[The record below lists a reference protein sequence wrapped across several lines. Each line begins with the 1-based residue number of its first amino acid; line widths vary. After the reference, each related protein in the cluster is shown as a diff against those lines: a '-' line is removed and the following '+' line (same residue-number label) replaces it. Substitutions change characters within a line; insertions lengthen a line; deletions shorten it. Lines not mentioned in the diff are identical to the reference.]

1 LSQIEEPK
9 MFTSA
14 RSFDADSAPATQ
26 TYAAPGRTAVA
37 GGLEIELAIVTT
49 RDGFDALEHEWN
61 ALFERAGRPAQ
72 VFQTFNWNWHWANHY
87 LSSSPGGISGLNPC
101 IVTGRRNGRL
111 VMIWPLASERV
122 RGITQIFWMGEPVSQ
137 YGDVVIDDLPD
148 AADVLAAGWAFL
160 AANAKGD
167 VVRLRRIRADA
178 AVAPLMATI
187 GARVSD
193 RQKAPYLDLTS
204 AKSFEDYEQRY
215 SPRSRRNRRRLARR
229 IDEQGGLIFRRYKGG
244 PEARTLAVKALE
256 LKSAWLKDRGL
267 VSHAIADAR
276 MSRFFADAAEG
287 QGKSTNCVV
296 AALETN
302 GDAAALEVSF
312 TCKGRLAMH
321 VIVFNLK
328 YEKSGAG
335 VLLLEQSIRD
345 GYDDDLQTYDML
357 APGDNYKLDWAD
369 NTIEVL
375 DWVKPLSLAGF
386 VYSRAYLGF
395 LRSRAK
401 TAIGTMPQSLRRIMT
416 SGYAFAISILG
427 GAT

>member
-1 LSQIEEPK
+1 

-14 RSFDADSAPATQ
+14 RSFDAHAAPATEA
-26 TYAAPGRTAVA
+26 YAAPGRPAVA
-37 GGLEIELAIVTT
+37 DSMDIELALVTT
-49 RDGFDALEHEWN
+49 RDGFDALEHDWN

-87 LSSSPGGISGLNPC
+87 LSSSHGGIAGLNPC

-137 YGDVVIDDLPD
+137 YGDVVIEDLPD
-148 AADVLAAGWAFL
+148 AADVMAAGWAFL
-160 AANAKGD
+160 AANAKSD

-178 AVAPLMATI
+178 AVAPLMTAI
-187 GARVSD
+187 GARISD
-193 RQKAPYLDLTS
+193 RQKAPYLDLAS
-204 AKSFEDYEQRY
+204 AKSFADYEQRY

-244 PEARTLAVKALE
+244 PDARALAVKALE
-256 LKSAWLKDRGL
+256 LKAVWLKDRGL

-276 MSRFFADAAEG
+276 MARFFADAAEG
-287 QGKSTNCVV
+287 QEKSTSCVV

-302 GDAAALEVSF
+302 GEPAALEVSF
-312 TCKGRLAMH
+312 ACKGHLAMH
-321 VIVFNLK
+321 VIVFNLS

-345 GYDDDLQTYDML
+345 GFDDGLQTYDML

-386 VYSRAYLGF
+386 AYARVYLGF
-395 LRSRAK
+395 FRPRAK
-401 TAIGTMPQSLRRIMT
+401 AAIGAMPQSLRRIMT
-416 SGYAFAISILG
+416 SGYAFAATVLG